1 VSSVPYD
8 REAMVNSRLYSG
20 TNWKNGIFLQVLL
33 FSSIVI
39 NYWTYISP
47 NKDENKKDREEL

>member
-1 VSSVPYD
+1 
-8 REAMVNSRLYSG
+8 MVNSRLYSG